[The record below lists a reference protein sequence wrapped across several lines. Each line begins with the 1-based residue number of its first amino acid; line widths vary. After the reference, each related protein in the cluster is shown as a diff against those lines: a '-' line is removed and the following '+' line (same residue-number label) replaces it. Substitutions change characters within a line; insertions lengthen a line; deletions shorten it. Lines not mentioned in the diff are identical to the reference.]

1 MKKTMRYLRLSA
13 FVAAGALL
21 ASCAKEE
28 EPVANQEIE
37 NEDVVVTLTTS
48 VSLSENASRAIT
60 GTGEKTFAVGDQIA
74 VFYTNTSSATVK
86 ATSQALTSDDISN
99 SGKVARFTVSLTNP
113 SNTNLS
119 VRYVYPASMVDDSGE
134 MTSLASQDGTLEGL
148 KAFDY
153 AEGSGTRTVED
164 LPAIDLTNQLAV
176 GVFTLKNNTG
186 SANLS
191 GITTVK
197 IFSTE
202 GDYTITSTSAITW
215 PIYVAMKPV
224 ANKAVS
230 FKASDATNNYWKLVS
245 GATLAANN
253 FYPISVTM
261 GVPGALPGK
270 FTVGGTSQSPIKV
283 YFSQGNL
290 QHTGNPTYWKF
301 AEDQVVYLGSSN
313 AHSEDAV
320 ADRDLFGW
328 GTKAYPNRILTTE
341 SSYSWAEWGENA
353 ILNGGNTAN
362 YGWKT
367 LQGDGWRN
375 LISGLGFTKATIGGE
390 KGVNG
395 LILFPDNW
403 NTGFS
408 FEMPTS
414 TNSNDLRHANYNSY
428 VITTAVWKRMEAFGA
443 VFLPAAGYRT
453 GSNTYDVGSVGYY
466 WAYAEGSN
474 PTPEWLEILS
484 NDLGVANSGI
494 YKSRGCS
501 VRLVRNVQ

>member
-1 MKKTMRYLRLSA
+1 MQYLRLAVS
-13 FVAAGALL
+13 FVIAGALL
-21 ASCAKEE
+21 AGCAKEE

-37 NEDVVVTLTTS
+37 TEDVVVTLTAS
-48 VSLSENASRAIT
+48 VSFGESASRT
-60 GTGEKTFAVGDQIA
+60 LSGTGEKTFAVGDQIA
-74 VFYTNTSSATVK
+74 VVYTNTSNATVK
-86 ATSQALTSDDISN
+86 ATSQALTVGDITN
-99 SGKVARFTVSLTNP
+99 AGKSAQFTVSLTNP
-113 SNTNLS
+113 SSTNLS
-119 VRYVYPASMVDDSGE
+119 VRYVYPASMVDDSGV
-134 MTSLASQDGTLEGL
+134 MTSLASQTGTLAGL
-148 KAFDY
+148 QAFDY
-153 AEGSGTRTVED
+153 AEGSGTRTAD
-164 LPAIDLTNQLAV
+164 ILPAIDLANQLAV

-186 SANLS
+186 SADLS
-191 GITTVK
+191 GITKVE

-202 GDYTITSTSAITW
+202 GDYTITPTSTISW

-245 GATLAANN
+245 GKTLAANN

-270 FTVGGTSQSPIKV
+270 FSVGNTNNPFQV

-290 QHTGNPTYWKF
+290 QHKGNPSYWKF
-301 AEDQVVYLGSSN
+301 AEDQVVFLGSSN
-313 AHSEDAV
+313 ANPADAV
-320 ADRDLFGW
+320 VDRDLFGW
-328 GTKAYPNRILTTE
+328 GTKNNPNLIEATE
-341 SSYSWAEWGENA
+341 VSYTWAEWGENA

-367 LQGDGWRN
+367 LQGNGWRN
-375 LISGLGFTKATIGGE
+375 LIEGMGFTKATIGGE
-390 KGVNG
+390 NGVKG

-443 VFLPAAGYRT
+443 VFLPAAGYRAESST
-453 GSNTYDVGSVGYY
+453 WDVGSVGYY

-474 PTPEWLEILS
+474 PTPEWLMINYS
-484 NDLGVANSGI
+484 DLGVDNSSSI
-494 YKSRGCS
+494 IKSRGCS

>member
-1 MKKTMRYLRLSA
+1 MQYLGLAA

-21 ASCAKEE
+21 AGCAKEE

-37 NEDVVVTLTTS
+37 TEDVVVTLTAS
-48 VSLSENASRAIT
+48 VSFGENASRT
-60 GTGEKTFAVGDQIA
+60 LSGTGEKTFAVGDQIA
-74 VFYTNTSSATVK
+74 VVYTNTSNATVK
-86 ATSQALTSDDISN
+86 ATSQALTVGDITN
-99 SGKVARFTVSLTNP
+99 AGKSAQFTVSLTNP
-113 SNTNLS
+113 SSTNLS
-119 VRYVYPASMVDDSGE
+119 VRYVYPASMVDDSGV
-134 MTSLASQDGTLEGL
+134 MTSLASQTGTLAGL
-148 KAFDY
+148 QAFDY
-153 AEGSGTRTVED
+153 AEGSGTRTAD
-164 LPAIDLTNQLAV
+164 ILPAIDLTNQLAV
-176 GVFTLKNNTG
+176 GVFTLKNNAGTD
-186 SANLS
+186 NLS
-191 GITTVK
+191 GITKVE

-202 GDYTITSTSAITW
+202 GDYTITPTSTISW

-270 FTVGGTSQSPIKV
+270 FSVGNTINPFQV

-290 QHTGNPTYWKF
+290 RHIGQGSSYWKF
-301 AEDQVVYLGSSN
+301 AEDQVDYLGSSN
-313 AHSEDAV
+313 ATQGEAV
-320 ADRDLFGW
+320 NRDLFGW
-328 GTKAYPNRILTTE
+328 GTKSNPNRIVTYEE
-341 SSYSWAEWGENA
+341 SYTSWAEWGENA
-353 ILNGGNTAN
+353 ILNGGNMEN

-367 LQGDGWRN
+367 LQGNGWRN
-375 LISGLGFTKATIGGE
+375 LISGMGFTKATIGGE
-390 KGVNG
+390 NGKKG

-414 TNSNDLRHANYNSY
+414 TNPNDLRHANYNSY

-453 GSNTYDVGSVGYY
+453 ESNTWDVGSVGYY
-466 WAYAEGSN
+466 WAYAEGSP
-474 PTPEWLEILS
+474 PTSEWFKILS
-484 NDLGVANSGI
+484 GDLGVENSGI
-494 YKSRGCS
+494 SKSRGCS
-501 VRLVRNVQ
+501 VRLVRIVQ

>member
-1 MKKTMRYLRLSA
+1 MQYLGLAA
-13 FVAAGALL
+13 FVAAGVLL
-21 ASCAKEE
+21 AGCAKEE
-28 EPVANQEIE
+28 EPVANQGIE
-37 NEDVVVTLTTS
+37 TEDVVVTLTAR
-48 VSLSENASRAIT
+48 VSLGNTSTKAVN
-60 GTGEKTFAVGDQIA
+60 GDGVKTFAEGDQIA
-74 VFYTNTSSATVK
+74 VVYTNTSNATVK
-86 ATSQALTSDDISN
+86 ATSQALTVGDITN
-99 SGKVARFTVSLTNP
+99 AGKSAQFTVSLTNP
-113 SNTNLS
+113 SSTNLS
-119 VRYVYPASMVDDSGE
+119 VRYVYPASMVDDSGV
-134 MTSLASQDGTLEGL
+134 MTSLASQTGTLAGL
-148 KAFDY
+148 QAFDY
-153 AEGSGTRTVED
+153 AEGSGTRTDND

-176 GVFTLKNNTG
+176 GVFTLKNNAGTD
-186 SANLS
+186 NLS
-191 GITTVK
+191 DITKVE

-202 GDYTITSTSAITW
+202 GDYTITPTSTISW

-270 FTVGGTSQSPIKV
+270 FSVGNNNNPFQV

-290 QHTGNPTYWKF
+290 QHIGNPSYWKF
-301 AEDQVVYLGSSN
+301 AEDQVVYLGLSN
-313 AHSEDAV
+313 ANSADAV
-320 ADRDLFGW
+320 VDRDLFGW
-328 GTKAYPNRILTTE
+328 GTKGSPNEVRDDVTK
-341 SSYSWAEWGENA
+341 YASWADWGENA
-353 ILNGGNTAN
+353 IRNGGNTAN

-375 LISGLGFTKATIGGE
+375 LISGMGFTKATIGGE
-390 KGVNG
+390 NGVKG

-408 FEMPTS
+408 FDMP
-414 TNSNDLRHANYNSY
+414 NFNDPNDLRHANYDSY

-453 GSNTYDVGSVGYY
+453 ASNTWDVGSVGYY
-466 WAYAEGSN
+466 WAYAEGSD
-474 PTPEWLEILS
+474 PTPEWFKILS
-484 NDLGVANSGI
+484 DDLGVENENYGI
-494 YKSRGCS
+494 SKSRGCS